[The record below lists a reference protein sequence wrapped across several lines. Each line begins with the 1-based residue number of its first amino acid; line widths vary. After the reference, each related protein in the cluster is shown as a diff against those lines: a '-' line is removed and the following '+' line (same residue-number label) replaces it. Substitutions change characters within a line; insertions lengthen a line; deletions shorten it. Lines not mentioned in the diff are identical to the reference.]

1 MARPTVLLADD
12 HAIVA
17 EGLSRLLGERFELV
31 GTVGDGLALVEAA
44 KRLRP
49 DVVVAD
55 IDMPGLS
62 GLEAVRRLAA
72 QGHAVRAVFLT
83 MHADPD
89 LAAEAMRS
97 GGGGFVLKHAAGE
110 ELVAAIEHV
119 LEGRFYLTPRIAK
132 DVIAAIA
139 APPPQDDTLTP
150 RQLDV
155 LRLLADGLRVK
166 QIAAKLELSPR
177 TVETHK
183 YEMME
188 VLGVQT
194 TAELLRHAIRRG
206 WIQP

>member
-1 MARPTVLLADD
+1 MRRATVLLADD
-12 HAIVA
+12 HAVVA
-17 EGLSRLLGERFELV
+17 EGLSRLLGERFDLV

-44 KRLRP
+44 RTLRP

-72 QGHAVRAVFLT
+72 EGHAVRAVFLT

-89 LAAEAMRS
+89 LAAEAMRA
-97 GGGGFVLKHAAGE
+97 GGAGFVLKHAAGE

-119 LEGRFYLTPRIAK
+119 LEGRFYVTPRIAK
-132 DVIAAIA
+132 DMIAAITA
-139 APPPQDDTLTP
+139 APPAVTLTP
-150 RQLDV
+150 RQLEV

-166 QIAAKLELSPR
+166 QIAAKLDLSPR

-183 YEMME
+183 YELMHS
-188 VLGVQT
+188 LGAQT
-194 TAELLRHAIRRG
+194 TAELLRTAIRRG
-206 WIQP
+206 LIQP

>member
-1 MARPTVLLADD
+1 MARATVLLADD

-17 EGLSRLLGERFELV
+17 EGLGRLLGERFALV
-31 GTVGDGLALVEAA
+31 GSVADGHALIEAA

-55 IDMPGLS
+55 IDMPGLT
-62 GLEAVRRLAA
+62 GLEAVRRLVAE
-72 QGHAVRAVFLT
+72 GHPVRAVFLT
-83 MHADPD
+83 MHADAE
-89 LAAEAMRS
+89 LAAEALRI
-97 GGGGFVLKHAAGE
+97 GAAGFVLKHAAGE

-132 DVIAAIA
+132 EALAAMA
-139 APPPQDDTLTP
+139 APPRPAATLTP

-183 YEMME
+183 YEMMQ

-194 TAELLRHAIRRG
+194 TPELLRHAIRLG
-206 WIQP
+206 LIEA